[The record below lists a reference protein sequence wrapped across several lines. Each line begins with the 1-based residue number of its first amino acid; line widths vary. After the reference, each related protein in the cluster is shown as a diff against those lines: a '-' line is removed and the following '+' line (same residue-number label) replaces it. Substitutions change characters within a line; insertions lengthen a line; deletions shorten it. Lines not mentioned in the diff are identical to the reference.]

1 VAEPVLDAWRTAWD
15 AYLETLGKAAEGT
28 LTSPEFLRFQRR
40 SLDLMCGHRDLWLKA
55 VGELSAPKPAAKAR
69 KAARGKRR

>member
-1 VAEPVLDAWRTAWD
+1 MAEPVLEAWSRAWD

-40 SLDLMCGHRDLWLKA
+40 SLDLLCGHRDLLLKA
-55 VGELSAPKPAAKAR
+55 AGEFSAPQAKRKAR
-69 KAARGKRR
+69 GRKR

>member
-1 VAEPVLDAWRTAWD
+1 MQKAWD
-15 AYLETLGKAAEGT
+15 AYLEVLGKAAEGT

-55 VGELSAPKPAAKAR
+55 VGEMTSPRKAR
-69 KAARGKRR
+69 GRKR

>member
-1 VAEPVLDAWRTAWD
+1 MAEQVLDAWRAAWD

-55 VGELSAPKPAAKAR
+55 VGELSAARAPKAAR
-69 KAARGKRR
+69 KARGKRR

>member
-1 VAEPVLDAWRTAWD
+1 MAEQVLEAWSKAWD

-40 SLDLMCGHRDLWLKA
+40 SLDLLCGHRDLMMKA
-55 VGELSAPKPAAKAR
+55 AGEMATTKPAR
-69 KAARGKRR
+69 KARGRKR

>member
-1 VAEPVLDAWRTAWD
+1 MVEPVLEAWTKAWD

-40 SLDLMCGHRDLWLKA
+40 SLDLLCGHRDLMMKA
-55 VGELSAPKPAAKAR
+55 AGELSAAKPVKQAR
-69 KAARGKRR
+69 KAVRGKRR

>member
-1 VAEPVLDAWRTAWD
+1 MAEQVLEAWSKAWD

-40 SLDLMCGHRDLWLKA
+40 SLDLLCGHRDLVMKA
-55 VGELSAPKPAAKAR
+55 AGEMSAPKAPRKAR
-69 KAARGKRR
+69 GRKR

>member
-1 VAEPVLDAWRTAWD
+1 MAEPVLDAWAKAWD

-55 VGELSAPKPAAKAR
+55 VGELSAKAPKPAR
-69 KAARGKRR
+69 KAHGKKR

>member
-1 VAEPVLDAWRTAWD
+1 MAEPVLEAWSKAWD

-28 LTSPEFLRFQRR
+28 LTSPEFPRFQRR
-40 SLDLMCGHRDLWLKA
+40 SLDLLRGHRDLMLKA
-55 VGELSAPKPAAKAR
+55 ALELAPAEPVKTAK